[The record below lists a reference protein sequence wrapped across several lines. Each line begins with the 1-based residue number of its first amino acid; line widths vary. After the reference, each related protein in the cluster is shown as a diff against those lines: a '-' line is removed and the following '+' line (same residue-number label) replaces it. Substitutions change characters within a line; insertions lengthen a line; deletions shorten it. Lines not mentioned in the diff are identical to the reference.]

1 MYVRAYIYIYIFS
14 FHFEIMFIYLEKKCN
29 TSIFFLTIFDRIDL
43 IFEKYLDYS
52 VKILSRK
59 LIFYIN
65 LKIVC
70 MFYGYIFYSYNR
82 MYISTKNYKI
92 LELYN
97 FRIIKRKLV

>member
-1 MYVRAYIYIYIFS
+1 MQYKY
-14 FHFEIMFIYLEKKCN
+14 
-29 TSIFFLTIFDRIDL
+29 FFLTIFDRIDL

-65 LKIVC
+65 LKTVC

>member
-1 MYVRAYIYIYIFS
+1 MQYKY
-14 FHFEIMFIYLEKKCN
+14 
-29 TSIFFLTIFDRIDL
+29 FFLTIFDRIDL

-82 MYISTKNYKI
+82 IYIST
-92 LELYN
+92 
-97 FRIIKRKLV
+97 IIKF

>member
-1 MYVRAYIYIYIFS
+1 MQYKY
-14 FHFEIMFIYLEKKCN
+14 
-29 TSIFFLTIFDRIDL
+29 FFLTIFDRIDL

>member
-1 MYVRAYIYIYIFS
+1 MYVRACIYIYIFVS
-14 FHFEIMFIYLEKKCN
+14 FRNYVYLFRKKMQYKY
-29 TSIFFLTIFDRIDL
+29 FFLTIFDRIDL

-65 LKIVC
+65 LKTVC

-82 MYISTKNYKI
+82 IYIST
-92 LELYN
+92 
-97 FRIIKRKLV
+97 IIKF